1 MSEVSSEDVGSNLK
15 DIFGSNISKETY
27 FPRWCQLGAFLTR
40 KVEVLRAIEKLDNLM
55 FERLCKK
62 KGLNTNAVP
71 NRKMVT
77 EAYSAYH
84 QRKTYRLCQ
93 LAKSD
98 VSHLLSDILTE
109 KEMAFHFKTK
119 VGRSQEDVAIS
130 SAVAATRTTLPDTR
144 EKVPT
149 YHGFVRPTDFR
160 LQLEKKTQWID
171 PGAQPI
177 HGEYTHRLQ
186 WFAVISELWST
197 GATASNVFASI
208 GRYPGTF
215 ASTTSPGADL
225 YLWDALCDRTN
236 GEDVSFDDL
245 QFLTSDGPKSGG
257 NDFRAPENLN
267 LFLTNKDGFQSFRW
281 PLLKIFLVATREK
294 REVQFGA
301 SEQYMVNAKKIDPD
315 FEDPMFYFQAT
326 YLSKKLYNQTFEE
339 AQKDNAK
346 LDVILKLLKSDQI
359 WKF

>member
-1 MSEVSSEDVGSNLK
+1 MCEVSSEDVGSNLK

-40 KVEVLRAIEKLDNLM
+40 KPEVLRAMEKLDNLM
-55 FERLCKK
+55 FEKLCKK
-62 KGLNTNAVP
+62 KGLNPNAVP

-77 EAYSAYH
+77 EAYSAY
-84 QRKTYRLCQ
+84 QQGNTYLLCQ

-109 KEMAFHFKTK
+109 KEKAFHFKTN
-119 VGRSQEDVAIS
+119 VGRSQEEAAIS
-130 SAVAATRTTLPDTR
+130 SAVGATRTTLPDTR

-149 YHGFVRPTDFR
+149 YHGFVQPADFR
-160 LQLEKKTQWID
+160 LQLEKKTHWKD
-171 PGAQPI
+171 PGAQLI

-186 WFAVISELWST
+186 WFAVFSELWST

-208 GRYPGTF
+208 GKYPATF
-215 ASTTSPGADL
+215 ASQTSPGADL

-236 GEDVSFDDL
+236 GVDVSFSDRE
-245 QFLTSDGPKSGG
+245 FLTSDGPARGD
-257 NDFRAPENLN
+257 DFRSPENLN
-267 LFLTNKDGFQSFRW
+267 LFLTSNDGFQSFRW
-281 PLLKIFLVATREK
+281 PLLKIFLVARQEK
-294 REVQFGA
+294 REPQFAA
-301 SEQYMVNAKKIDPD
+301 SKQFMLEEQKNNPD
-315 FEDPMFYFQAT
+315 FKDPMYYFQAT

-339 AQKDNAK
+339 ARKDNAK
-346 LDVILKLLKSDQI
+346 LDVIQQLLESDQI